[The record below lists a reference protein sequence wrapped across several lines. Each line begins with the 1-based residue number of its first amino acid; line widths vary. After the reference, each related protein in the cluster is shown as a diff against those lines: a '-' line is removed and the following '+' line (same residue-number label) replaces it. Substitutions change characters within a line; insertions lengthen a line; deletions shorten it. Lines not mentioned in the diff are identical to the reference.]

1 MIYLYS
7 FAFAVLILHLESKTT
22 YTCLA
27 VIILNSKEVMPHKV
41 NLSFAES
48 LKHFRKLKNFS
59 QTELS
64 ARANVDRTFISML
77 ERGTRKPSLQVVI
90 FLAEALEMTASDF
103 VKHVEKLIDAREQ
116 LEIEASNSTSTPV
129 KTNHTS
135 Q

>member
-1 MIYLYS
+1 
-7 FAFAVLILHLESKTT
+7 
-22 YTCLA
+22 
-27 VIILNSKEVMPHKV
+27 MPHKV

-103 VKHVEKLIDAREQ
+103 VRHVEKLIDTREQ
-116 LEIEASNSTSTPV
+116 LEIEATNSTSTPV
-129 KTNHTS
+129 KTNHTNH
-135 Q
+135 